1 MIFTFAL
8 SFISLIPAQADAPCY
23 SVVEG
28 VLTDGS
34 ACAGAIT
41 IDSSVTSIGVNAF
54 KDNLDL
60 ISIYI
65 PSSVTS
71 VGSSAFRGTSLTT
84 VAIPGS
90 VATIESYAFRSA
102 QLESISFGEGVR
114 VIGDEA
120 FYENNLSTLTIP
132 NSVTT
137 IGSYA
142 FAVNRALTSITI
154 GSGVTNIGASA
165 FQDNTALTSISFLGN
180 EPTVGTSAFFPTPVG
195 VISYVPSTTEGFV
208 VGDDGLWNGF
218 TISRVV
224 APSITLT
231 PTTEEKTVNTT
242 ISGYTITST
251 GDTITSF
258 SISPAA
264 PAGLTFSSSTGLLTG
279 TPTAVSSATSY
290 TITARNVG
298 GVSTATFVLT
308 VKAVAVTN
316 NSAVEAAAAAAAAEK
331 READKREA
339 RADILAKVLER
350 QDLTIELLTKAEISG
365 ITSEN
370 IADFQAEILNLSA
383 DSRSDISTILKIAYR
398 YEIVGKISSDRIS
411 YLPPNAYVEIGL
423 IPPVSKNKVALVAA
437 VKRLPLEKRKN
448 YADIKAEIDKQ
459 IVKIQA
465 RKDRLASVVDSN
477 AKRSAA

>member
-1 MIFTFAL
+1 MIFTFAV
-8 SFISLIPAQADAPCY
+8 SCISLIPAKADAPCY

-54 KDNLDL
+54 KDNLNL

-90 VATIESYAFRSA
+90 VTTIESFAFRSA

-114 VIGDEA
+114 LIGDEA

-132 NSVTT
+132 NSVIS
-137 IGSYA
+137 IGLYA
-142 FAVNRALTSITI
+142 FAANNALTSITI
-154 GSGVTNIGASA
+154 GSGVTDIGANA
-165 FQDNTALTSISFLGN
+165 FQDTTALTSISFLGV
-180 EPTVGTSAFFPTPVG
+180 EPTVGTNAFFSTPAG
-195 VISYVPSTTEGFV
+195 VISYVPSTAEGFV
-208 VGDDGLWNGF
+208 VGGDGLWNGF
-218 TISRVV
+218 IISRVV

-264 PAGLTFSSSTGLLTG
+264 PAGLTFSSTTGLLTG
-279 TPTAVSSATSY
+279 TPTTVSSATTY

-298 GVSTATFVLT
+298 GVSAATFVLT
-308 VKAVAVTN
+308 VKAVAVTD
-316 NSAVEAAAAAAAAEK
+316 NSAVEAAAAATAAAK
-331 READKREA
+331 READKRAA

-350 QDLTIELLTKAEISG
+350 QDLTIDLLTKAEVSG

-370 IADFQAEILNLSA
+370 IADFQAEILNLPA

-411 YLPPNAYVEIGL
+411 HLPPNAYVEIGL
-423 IPPVSKNKVALVAA
+423 IPLMSKNKVALVAS
-437 VKRLPLEKRKN
+437 VKRLPLGDRKN

-465 RKDRLASVVDSN
+465 RKDRLAAVIDRN
-477 AKRSAA
+477 AKRRAA